1 MSKTASK
8 TESTERVG
16 RGNVSSNHNE
26 LLTRFLFGTRR
37 VRLLQVKDL
46 EDWIDRDAL
55 LRDDTPEPP
64 YWALVWTG
72 AHSLARYVEDHV
84 ACAGRSVLDLGCGL
98 GLTGIVA
105 SLKGGRVT
113 FADHEP
119 QALAFA
125 RANAE
130 LNGCCGYRTQ
140 QLDFS
145 HDTLAQRFSLIL
157 GAEIVYDRSLFS
169 VLIDFVLRHLTPD
182 GSALLADAH
191 RTNTDE
197 FYRQLDARGLA
208 WTRTAV
214 QEREDNLPLTVHL
227 VTVRQGER

>member
-1 MSKTASK
+1 MSKAGYK
-8 TESTERVG
+8 TESVERAV
-16 RGNVSSNHNE
+16 
-26 LLTRFLFGTRR
+26 GTRR
-37 VRLLQVKDL
+37 LTLLQVKDL

-72 AHSLARYVEDHV
+72 AQSLARYVEEHV
-84 ACAGRSVLDLGCGL
+84 DCTDRTVLDLGCGL

-113 FADHEP
+113 FADLEP

-130 LNGCCGYRTQ
+130 LNGCCDYRTQ
-140 QLDFS
+140 RLDFS
-145 HDTLAQRFSLIL
+145 HDTLDRRFSLIL
-157 GAEIVYDRSLFS
+157 GAEIVYDRPLFT
-169 VLIDFVLRHLTPD
+169 VLSDFLLRHLTPD
-182 GSALLADAH
+182 GIALLADAH
-191 RTNTDE
+191 RTNTDG
-197 FYRQLDARGLA
+197 FYRQLEARGLV

-214 QEREDNLPLTVHL
+214 QEREDNLPLTVHM
-227 VTVRQGER
+227 VTVRKGSAW

>member
-1 MSKTASK
+1 MSKAGYR
-8 TESTERVG
+8 TESIERTV
-16 RGNVSSNHNE
+16 
-26 LLTRFLFGTRR
+26 GTRR
-37 VRLLQVKDL
+37 LTLLRVKDL

-72 AHSLARYVEDHV
+72 AESLARYVEEHV
-84 ACAGRSVLDLGCGL
+84 DCSDRTVLDLGCGL

-105 SLKGGRVT
+105 RLKGGRVT
-113 FADHEP
+113 FADLEP

-130 LNGCCGYRTQ
+130 LNGYGSYRTQ

-145 HDTLAQRFSLIL
+145 HDTLDRCFSLIL
-157 GAEIVYDRSLFS
+157 GAEIVYDRPLFPGLS
-169 VLIDFVLRHLTPD
+169 DFLLRHLSPEGT
-182 GSALLADAH
+182 ALLADAH
-191 RTNTDE
+191 RTNTDG
-197 FYRQLDARGLA
+197 FYRQLDARGLV

-214 QEREDNLPLTVHL
+214 QERENNLPLTVHI
-227 VTVRQGER
+227 VTVRKSSAW

>member
-1 MSKTASK
+1 MSTVDCGV
-8 TESTERVG
+8 T
-16 RGNVSSNHNE
+16 
-26 LLTRFLFGTRR
+26 TRFRFGTRR
-37 VRLLQVKDL
+37 VRVLQVRDL

-72 AHSLARYVEDHV
+72 ARSLANYIEEHI
-84 ACAGRSVLDLGCGL
+84 ACADRSVLDLGCGL

-145 HDTLAQRFSLIL
+145 HDSLAQRFSLIL
-157 GAEIVYDRSLFS
+157 GAELVYDRSLFS
-169 VLIDFVLRHLTPD
+169 VLIDFLLRHLTPD

-227 VTVRQGER
+227 VTVRKGSAW